1 MRWKFKPVPAIKT
14 LAATLSMWT
23 MCIAPVAQG
32 AEAARNKQLINQYL
46 KESGLTTQ
54 KMTIGQFWGKVRHI
68 YPSVLQ
74 KQLDPWM
81 SIHKNEPMPSI
92 EASSFKDADNNEQVR
107 IVLKAGAET
116 GTLTFTGDDEKPL
129 KVNGVTL
136 SRAELADYNKFEQ
149 LAAKIGNQDPM
160 LKKSLKEGAKNSSA
174 KSSKSVV
181 TEKRFLKGKDIA
193 KLPLRQQMDYFLKMR
208 TAVQAADRVL
218 EVNKGSKGASFD
230 YSTSDSAVASL
241 WQILLGAN
249 AVAKVE
255 QACIA
260 SGWVASYYQGSCARP
275 EQGQA
280 SLLRQVE
287 ELPFSA
293 TVKSKVTSCAKG
305 GGLPCNPLLFGFSD
319 NSGSPICITSNLA
332 SATKQCNEKVPLP
345 QDRER
350 IIQSIVAARGNDG
363 SLCKVKDD
371 NTVSQVCADKL
382 EKYTDNLQA
391 HYLNAAQF
399 CTKGGVSSIESRA
412 EWERKARTDIKKD
425 QKEACDNLKDRFFDL
440 KVEVSGPATPAQP
453 CSVRIP
459 GSHEGDGGTCLCED
473 GKPPR
478 PPAPK
483 PTSGGK
489 AGKALPPPPV
499 PGESGAVA
507 APQESDGQLVC
518 EPVVIGDSGDVTNTD
533 LPPGKTVKEDTCGF
547 LCKYK
552 GILIAVGVGLVGLGL
567 FWWLTKK
574 KTKKSTPVYTP
585 PAPPPLPDPT
595 VSPTTVP
602 TVDPVPQNPCPA
614 PNTVIN
620 GVCTAPI
627 FVPPDPPVVTPP
639 STEGGTGTGPTGGA
653 IR

>member
-14 LAATLSMWT
+14 LAATLSLWT

-68 YPSVLQ
+68 YPTVLQ
-74 KQLDPWM
+74 KQLDPWIA
-81 SIHKNEPMPSI
+81 IHKNEAMPSI

-107 IVLKAGAET
+107 LVLTAGNET

-149 LAAKIGNQDPM
+149 LAAKIANQDPV
-160 LKKSLKEGAKNSSA
+160 LKKSSKESA
-174 KSSKSVV
+174 KTSA
-181 TEKRFLKGKDIA
+181 TAEPRFLKGKDIA
-193 KLPLRQQMDYFLKMR
+193 NLPLRQQMEYFLKMR

-218 EVNKGSKGASFD
+218 EVNKGQKGAAFD
-230 YSTSDSAVASL
+230 YSSSDSAVASL

-249 AVAKVE
+249 AVAKVD

-280 SLLRQVE
+280 TLLRQVE

-293 TVKSKVTSCAKG
+293 TVKSKVSSCAKG
-305 GGLPCNPLLFGFSD
+305 GGLPCNPLLFGFND
-319 NSGSPICITSNLA
+319 NSGSPICITSNLS

-345 QDRER
+345 KDKEK
-350 IIQSIVAARGNDG
+350 IIQSIVAARGGEG

-371 NTVSQVCADKL
+371 STVSQACVDKL

-399 CTKGGVSSIESRA
+399 CTKGGVSNIESRA

-425 QKEACDNLKDRFFDL
+425 QKQACDNLKDRFFDL
-440 KVEVSGPATPAQP
+440 KVEASAPVVVPVKQP

-459 GSHEGDGGTCLCED
+459 GSHEAEGGACVCED
-473 GKPPR
+473 GSAPR
-478 PPAPK
+478 PPTPQ
-483 PTSGGK
+483 PTAATGGK
-489 AGKALPPPPV
+489 KGPKGLRPPPK
-499 PGESGAVA
+499 VA
-507 APQESDGQLVC
+507 GVETATPKDSDGQLVC
-518 EPVVIGDSGDVTNTD
+518 EPVVIGGGNGEVVNTD
-533 LPPGKTVKEDTCGF
+533 LPPAKEVKPDTCGF
-547 LCKYK
+547 LCKNK
-552 GILIAVGVGLVGLGL
+552 GLLIAVGVGLVGLGL

-574 KTKKSTPVYTP
+574 KTAKATPTYIP
-585 PAPPPLPDPT
+585 PAPPPLVDPT
-595 VSPTTVP
+595 VSPTATA
-602 TVDPVPQNPCPA
+602 TVDPVPVNPCPA

-627 FVPPDPPVVTPP
+627 FVPPPVPTLPT
-639 STEGGTGTGPTGGA
+639 TEGGSGAGPSGGG